1 MPQNLSSPSP
11 STVTQRLACPEPVEG
26 GGAGGSRFC
35 PPSEGVGGG
44 HSSLVAHRSSLSTS
58 SLVARRSSLSAP
70 SPSILITG
78 GTGYIGSHTVVA
90 LISAGYDPVIVDNL
104 SNSKITVLD
113 RIAAITG
120 TRPPF
125 YQIDLRDR
133 AALNTVFQKH
143 SISAAIHFAGL
154 KAVGES
160 VAEPLRYYEN
170 NIESTLSLCFVMAA
184 RGVKRLVFSSSATVY
199 GDPHTVPIREDFPL
213 APANPYGRTKLMIE
227 QILQDL
233 YAADSAWQIALL
245 RYFNPVGA
253 HPSGLIGEDP
263 GGYPNNL
270 MPYISQVAVGRRER
284 LSVFGSDYSTP
295 DGTGVRDYIHIM
307 DLAEGH
313 VAALR
318 YMEKEESTFPHNSS
332 FPRRRE
338 SMPESSCRRRP
349 ASSEEAATLIV
360 NLGTGRGYSV
370 LEMLHV
376 FEKASG
382 KTIPYQITNRRPGDI
397 AACYADPT
405 LAKELLDWT
414 ARRTL
419 TDMCADTWRWQ
430 SQNPAG
436 YP

>member
-1 MPQNLSSPSP
+1 M
-11 STVTQRLACPEPVEG
+11 
-26 GGAGGSRFC
+26 
-35 PPSEGVGGG
+35 
-44 HSSLVAHRSSLSTS
+44 SLVAHRSSLSTS
-58 SLVARRSSLSAP
+58 SLIAHRSSLSAK

-90 LISAGYDPVIVDNL
+90 LMSAGYDPVIVDNL

-113 RIAAITG
+113 RIEAITG
-120 TRPPF
+120 KRPPF

-133 AALNTVFQKH
+133 AALDAVFQKH
-143 SISAAIHFAGL
+143 SIAAAIHFAGL

-184 RGVKRLVFSSSATVY
+184 RDVKRLVFSSSATVY

-233 YAADSAWQIALL
+233 HAADPAWQIALL

-270 MPYISQVAVGRRER
+270 MPYISQVAVGRREQ
-284 LSVFGSDYSTP
+284 LSVFGSDYPTP
-295 DGTGVRDYIHIM
+295 DGTGVRDYIHVM

-313 VAALR
+313 IAALR
-318 YMEKEESTFPHNSS
+318 YMEKA
-332 FPRRRE
+332 
-338 SMPESSCRRRP
+338 ESSSLDSSCWRKPASIP
-349 ASSEEAATLIV
+349 ASSSPNNLSFPQMRESRSLTVAPLIV

-370 LEMLHV
+370 LEMLHA

-382 KTIPYQITNRRPGDI
+382 KTIIYQITDRRPGDI

-405 LAKELLDWT
+405 RAKELLGWT

>member
-1 MPQNLSSPSP
+1 MPQNLSSPS
-11 STVTQRLACPEPVEG
+11 T
-26 GGAGGSRFC
+26 
-35 PPSEGVGGG
+35 
-44 HSSLVAHRSSLSTS
+44 
-58 SLVARRSSLSAP
+58 
-70 SPSILITG
+70 SILITG

-104 SNSKITVLD
+104 SNSKIAVLE
-113 RIAAITG
+113 RIEAITG
-120 TRPPF
+120 KRPPF
-125 YQIDLRDR
+125 YQADLRDR
-133 AALNTVFQKH
+133 AALDAVFKQH
-143 SISAAIHFAGL
+143 PIAAAIHFAGL

-160 VAEPLRYYEN
+160 VAEPLHYYEN
-170 NIESTLSLCFVMAA
+170 NIESTLSLCSVMAA
-184 RGVKRLVFSSSATVY
+184 RGLKRLVFSSSATVY

-233 YAADSAWQIALL
+233 YASDPAWQIALL

-263 GGYPNNL
+263 GGFPNNL

-284 LSVFGSDYSTP
+284 LSVFGSDYPTP
-295 DGTGVRDYIHIM
+295 DGTGVRDYIHVM

-313 VAALR
+313 VAALH
-318 YMEKEESTFPHNSS
+318 YMEKAESSSPHDSSCQRKPVSSEDASFPTSMSSPNSLS

-338 SMPESSCRRRP
+338 SIP
-349 ASSEEAATLIV
+349 LIV

-370 LEMLHV
+370 LEMV
-376 FEKASG
+376 SAFEKTSG
-382 KTIPYQITNRRPGDI
+382 KTIPYQITDRRPGDI

-405 LAKELLDWT
+405 LAKELLGWT
-414 ARRTL
+414 ASRTL
-419 TDMCADTWRWQ
+419 NDMCTDTWRWQ

-436 YP
+436 YS